1 MNTAPATKPYLVNID
16 LVISIE
22 IPIEKTL
29 DDSRMNDLIRHA
41 IIQRS
46 TQESLLDWMM
56 ENIGEI
62 RPDEMTMR
70 KGDTPKKVTELNA
83 HEAIHCPTLPEA
95 ITLCKIMH
103 EACLTWSGG
112 QSYLSKTQ
120 WDDKKENTVYYPAIG
135 AYGALSYAIK
145 DGVTVYA
152 MSEIITPTNTDPE
165 AVAYEEGRQ
174 AWIQFEANNG
184 KRAKGNPYEVAT
196 VEFAAWN
203 RGFNVG

>member
-1 MNTAPATKPYLVNID
+1 METMSTAPATKPYLVNID

-62 RPDEMTMR
+62 RPDE
-70 KGDTPKKVTELNA
+70 PV
-83 HEAIHCPTLPEA
+83 
-95 ITLCKIMH
+95 
-103 EACLTWSGG
+103 
-112 QSYLSKTQ
+112 
-120 WDDKKENTVYYPAIG
+120 
-135 AYGALSYAIK
+135 
-145 DGVTVYA
+145 
-152 MSEIITPTNTDPE
+152 NTDPE
-165 AVAYEEGRQ
+165 VEAYEEGRQ
-174 AWIQFEANNG
+174 AWVAFEANNG
-184 KRAKGNPYEVAT
+184 KRAKGNPYEIGT
-196 VEFAAWN
+196 TNNAAWN

>member
-1 MNTAPATKPYLVNID
+1 MNTSPTTKPYLVNID
-16 LVISIE
+16 LMVSID

-29 DDSRMNDLIRHA
+29 DESRMNDLIRHA

-62 RPDEMTMR
+62 RPDE
-70 KGDTPKKVTELNA
+70 PYQYVVTGTQ
-83 HEAIHCPTLPEA
+83 TLA
-95 ITLCKIMH
+95 
-103 EACLTWSGG
+103 
-112 QSYLSKTQ
+112 
-120 WDDKKENTVYYPAIG
+120 
-135 AYGALSYAIK
+135 
-145 DGVTVYA
+145 
-152 MSEIITPTNTDPE
+152 TDPE

-184 KRAKGNPYEVAT
+184 KRAKGNPYEIGT
-196 VEFAAWN
+196 VENVSWN

>member
-29 DDSRMNDLIRHA
+29 DDSRMNSIIRYA
-41 IIQRS
+41 IIRRS

-62 RPDEMTMR
+62 RPDE
-70 KGDTPKKVTELNA
+70 PV
-83 HEAIHCPTLPEA
+83 
-95 ITLCKIMH
+95 
-103 EACLTWSGG
+103 
-112 QSYLSKTQ
+112 
-120 WDDKKENTVYYPAIG
+120 
-135 AYGALSYAIK
+135 
-145 DGVTVYA
+145 
-152 MSEIITPTNTDPE
+152 NTDPE

-174 AWIQFEANNG
+174 AWAQFEANNG
-184 KRAKGNPYEVAT
+184 KRAKGNPYDT
-196 VEFAAWN
+196 GTPNSAAWN

>member
-62 RPDEMTMR
+62 RPDE
-70 KGDTPKKVTELNA
+70 PV
-83 HEAIHCPTLPEA
+83 
-95 ITLCKIMH
+95 
-103 EACLTWSGG
+103 
-112 QSYLSKTQ
+112 
-120 WDDKKENTVYYPAIG
+120 
-135 AYGALSYAIK
+135 
-145 DGVTVYA
+145 
-152 MSEIITPTNTDPE
+152 NTDPE

-184 KRAKGNPYEVAT
+184 KRAKGNPYEIGT
-196 VEFAAWN
+196 VENVSWN